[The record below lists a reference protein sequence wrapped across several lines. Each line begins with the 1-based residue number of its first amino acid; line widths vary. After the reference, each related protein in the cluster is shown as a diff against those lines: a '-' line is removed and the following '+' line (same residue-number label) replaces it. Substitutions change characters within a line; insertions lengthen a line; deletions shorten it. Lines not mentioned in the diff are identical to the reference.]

1 MGVSGQKSSLT
12 EPPTN
17 LKEAIDWVIKIN
29 ELKKINALAIELE
42 ELLKH
47 DGSEVALKVFDKYRL
62 VSESVIEKLTE
73 ATDKCNKLKGYPTSE
88 WGLAVPHA
96 ILNKLS
102 QGLDPFLGKGSAAIS
117 TREVEKVK
125 AWVSSINENTLT
137 QLITDFAEGL
147 NKFVTPG
154 SGILQNP
161 SNSAYKSASSWI
173 SLTPSA
179 KTDCA
184 AILLGVMPVVYI
196 GLTYL
201 YWQCEGTGGWAQ
213 EKFDSSGSGQGS
225 LKQYIEALGYTENR
239 NDNNGQNIVSL
250 MNSMFSGE
258 LKTAYGSSQTHYFKF
273 LKALQEKALNSLPSP
288 SHPLTSLYFLSYYY
302 ITNFLYDIQSS
313 NPATPSFAGYSAT
326 AALAGGAY
334 SFNFGG
340 LGTFMSALLA

>member
-1 MGVSGQKSSLT
+1 MMTTTGKKSLT
-12 EPPTN
+12 TPPTN
-17 LKEAIDWVIKIN
+17 LKEAIDWVLKIKN
-29 ELKKINALAIELE
+29 DNNAIDKLAEALE

-47 DGSEVALKVFDKYRL
+47 DGSEVALKVLEKYRL
-62 VSESVIEKLTE
+62 VSKSVIEKL
-73 ATDKCNKLKGYPTSE
+73 KPQKSE
-88 WGLAVPHA
+88 RHFAVPHV

-102 QGLDPFLGKGSAAIS
+102 EGLDPFPSGSQANI
-117 TREVEKVK
+117 RPEDVVKVK
-125 AWVSSINENTLT
+125 EWVSSINENTLT

-258 LKTAYGSSQTHYFKF
+258 LKTAYGSSQTHYFRF
-273 LKALQEKALNSLPSP
+273 LKALQEKALGALPAQTKTDC
-288 SHPLTSLYFLSYYY
+288 PLTSLYLISYYY
-302 ITNFLYDIQSS
+302 ITNFLYTVETSS
-313 NPATPSFAGYSAT
+313 PATPSFAGYSGVT
-326 AALAGGAY
+326 ALAGGAY
-334 SFNFGG
+334 GFNLGG
-340 LGTFMSALLA
+340 LGSFMSALLA